1 MALTDPPQVE
11 NRGIPLDVVR
21 HVLWF
26 FGDAIYGIEPG
37 MFRQRLMLAVS
48 GADQENREQLRKAFP
63 ELVGAMNLA
72 QHQSEGIDQ
81 LRAIAKAA
89 DL

>member
-1 MALTDPPQVE
+1 MEAPVSPLVE

-26 FGDAIYGIEPG
+26 FGDAIYGQEPG
-37 MFRQRLMLAVS
+37 RFTNQLMLTVS
-48 GADQENREQLRKAFP
+48 AADQGNREALAKAFP
-63 ELVGAMNLA
+63 EVVGAMNLA
-72 QHQSEGIDQ
+72 QHSPGGFDE

-89 DL
+89 AA

>member
-1 MALTDPPQVE
+1 MATTTEPLVE

-26 FGDAIYGIEPG
+26 FGDAIYGQEPG
-37 MFRQRLMLAVS
+37 TFRQRLMLTVS
-48 GADQENREQLRKAFP
+48 AADQENREQLRKAFP

-72 QHQSEGIDQ
+72 QHQEGGFDE
-81 LRAIAKAA
+81 LRAIAKAV